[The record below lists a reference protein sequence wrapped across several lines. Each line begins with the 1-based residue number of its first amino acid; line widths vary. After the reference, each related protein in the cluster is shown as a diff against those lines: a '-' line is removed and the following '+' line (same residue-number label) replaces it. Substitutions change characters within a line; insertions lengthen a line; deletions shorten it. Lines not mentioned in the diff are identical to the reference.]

1 MNEKTH
7 EGKGSERET
16 RKKRVKELDVKEEVE
31 LNMGRKME
39 GDRRVT

>member
-7 EGKGSERET
+7 EGKGSEREA